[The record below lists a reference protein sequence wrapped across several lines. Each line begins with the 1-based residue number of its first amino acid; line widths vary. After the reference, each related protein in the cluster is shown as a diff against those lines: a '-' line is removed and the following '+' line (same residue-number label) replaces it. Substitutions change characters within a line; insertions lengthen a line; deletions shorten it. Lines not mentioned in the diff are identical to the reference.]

1 MTFTISQSLLL
12 YNKDLSG
19 KWLINELTRVIIFYS
34 LDVDKISTGT
44 PEVIRRYMYT
54 SKVESRR
61 ERIRRTDSS
70 CDDESIKRTKIWKNM
85 KKQ

>member
-12 YNKDLSG
+12 YNNDLPR

-44 PEVIRRYMYT
+44 PEGIRTYMYT
-54 SKVESRR
+54 SKVENRW
-61 ERIRRTDSS
+61 ELIRRTDSS

-85 KKQ
+85 KK